1 MIAACPT
8 CAARYRIEAAKL
20 PPEGARLRCAR
31 CQSVF
36 RVQLPAATQSAAP
49 VQRAAAPSSAPAQR
63 AAAQTAALPQPVA
76 PEAPAASVGTP
87 PQPGRRDPERLV
99 LLAHPEP
106 EEGKQLAETLASWG
120 LDVVLAHDGVEAI
133 LGVQRALPHAVVL
146 DAALP
151 TMFGFQVCEL
161 MKRNESLR
169 GIHVVLLGA
178 IHEGSRYRRPPG
190 ELYGADAYAERQEL
204 PGALEPILKGFGMP
218 IASGGATPAGRVR
231 DAEGQP
237 VQPRDAATHSGPD
250 RVLRAAAGPDRE
262 PRHAAG
268 PDRESRPA
276 AVPDP
281 AADPELGAEIEKAE
295 RLARIIVSDIALYN
309 AEKFEAAVRSGDV
322 LTAMAAEL
330 DEGREL
336 LGQRVD
342 PRVGEASAYLDRE
355 MLRMA
360 QSRQSA

>member
-8 CAARYRIEAAKL
+8 CGARYRIEAAKL
-20 PPEGARLRCAR
+20 PAEGARLRCAR

-36 RVQLPAATQSAAP
+36 RVQLPAAAPRAAP
-49 VQRAAAPSSAPAQR
+49 PQR
-63 AAAQTAALPQPVA
+63 TA
-76 PEAPAASVGTP
+76 PEAPAAEVETP
-87 PQPGRRDPERLV
+87 PPPASREPSRLV

-151 TMFGFQVCEL
+151 KMFGFQVCEL

-178 IHEGSRYRRPPG
+178 IHERNRYRRPPG

-204 PGALEPILKGFGMP
+204 PDALEPILRGFGVS
-218 IASGGATPAGRVR
+218 IGRGVATPAGRIR

-237 VQPRDAATHSGPD
+237 MQFQG
-250 RVLRAAAGPDRE
+250 AAAPSAPE
-262 PRHAAG
+262 
-268 PDRESRPA
+268 RESRPD
-276 AVPDP
+276 AVSGP

-330 DEGREL
+330 HEGRAL

-342 PRVGEASAYLDRE
+342 PRVGEVSAYLDRE

-360 QSRQSA
+360 QSRQTA

>member
-8 CAARYRIEAAKL
+8 CGARYRIEAAKL
-20 PPEGARLRCAR
+20 PAEGARLRCAR

-36 RVQLPAATQSAAP
+36 RVQLPAAAAP
-49 VQRAAAPSSAPAQR
+49 RTAPPQRA
-63 AAAQTAALPQPVA
+63 A
-76 PEAPAASVGTP
+76 PEAPAAAAETP
-87 PQPGRRDPERLV
+87 PQTGNRDPERLV

-151 TMFGFQVCEL
+151 KMFGFQVCEL

-178 IHEGSRYRRPPG
+178 IHERNRYRRAPG
-190 ELYGADAYAERQEL
+190 ELYGADAYAERQDL
-204 PGALEPILKGFGMP
+204 PDALGPILKGFGVS
-218 IASGGATPAGRVR
+218 IGSGVATPAGRIR

-237 VQPRDAATHSGPD
+237 VQSQGAATPS
-250 RVLRAAAGPDRE
+250 
-262 PRHAAG
+262 G
-268 PDRESRPA
+268 PDRESRSPV
-276 AVPDP
+276 VPDP

-330 DEGREL
+330 QEGREL
-336 LGQRVD
+336 LGQRVG
-342 PRVGEASAYLDRE
+342 PRVGEVSAYLDRE
-355 MLRMA
+355 MLRIA
-360 QSRQSA
+360 QSRQTA

>member
-8 CAARYRIEAAKL
+8 CGARYRIEAAKL
-20 PPEGARLRCAR
+20 PAQGARLRCAR

-36 RVQLPAATQSAAP
+36 RVQLPAA
-49 VQRAAAPSSAPAQR
+49 AQR
-63 AAAQTAALPQPVA
+63 AAPPQRAA
-76 PEAPAASVGTP
+76 PETPAAAVETP
-87 PQPGRRDPERLV
+87 PQPGTRDPERLV
-99 LLAHPEP
+99 LLAHSEP

-151 TMFGFQVCEL
+151 KMFGFQVCEL

-178 IHEGSRYRRPPG
+178 IHERNRYRRPPG

-204 PGALEPILKGFGMP
+204 PDALEPILKGFGMS
-218 IASGGATPAGRVR
+218 IASGVATPPGRIR

-237 VQPRDAATHSGPD
+237 VQPRGAATPS
-250 RVLRAAAGPDRE
+250 GPDRE
-262 PRHAAG
+262 P
-268 PDRESRPA
+268 RPA

-330 DEGREL
+330 HEGREL

-342 PRVGEASAYLDRE
+342 PRVGEVSAYLDRE

-360 QSRQSA
+360 QSRQTA

>member
-8 CAARYRIEAAKL
+8 CGARYRIEAAKL
-20 PPEGARLRCAR
+20 PAEGARLRCAR

-36 RVQLPAATQSAAP
+36 RVQLPAPPTPEPAP
-49 VQRAAAPSSAPAQR
+49 RQRAAPQAAAATATPAQ
-63 AAAQTAALPQPVA
+63 
-76 PEAPAASVGTP
+76 PAA
-87 PQPGRRDPERLV
+87 RDPRRLV

-120 LDVVLAHDGVEAI
+120 LDVVVAHDGVEAI

-151 TMFGFQVCEL
+151 KMFGFQVCEL

-178 IHEGSRYRRPPG
+178 IHERNRYRRPPG
-190 ELYGADAYAERQEL
+190 ELYGADAYAERQDL
-204 PGALEPILKGFGMP
+204 PGALGPILTSFGVP
-218 IASGGATPAGRVR
+218 IGSGAEAPAGRIR

-237 VQPRDAATHSGPD
+237 VPLRDVPSEPP
-250 RVLRAAAGPDRE
+250 AGS
-262 PRHAAG
+262 A
-268 PDRESRPA
+268 PA
-276 AVPDP
+276 APRAPDTAP
-281 AADPELGAEIEKAE
+281 DPELGAEIEKAE

-309 AEKFEAAVRSGDV
+309 AEKFESAIRSGDV
-322 LTAMAAEL
+322 LGNMAAEL
-330 DEGREL
+330 QEGREL

-342 PRVGEASAYLDRE
+342 PRVGEVSAYLDRA

-360 QSRQSA
+360 DSREHA